1 MQKTKIFLLFIV
13 FFLGGILSAQ
23 WLKEGAYLQFAV
35 LLALALWKLFSMKS
49 DFKTKT
55 RILIVAIIAV
65 CCGVGRFWISFQED
79 SSHIRN
85 YTGYVQIQGCV
96 ADEIDVRADKVKYT
110 VEVSSVRGAKDTSW
124 RSAYGRVLVSAPR
137 YPVYFYG
144 DCFLVKGELQKP
156 EKIEDFYYDRYLARY
171 SIYSVMYRAQISKID
186 EEKRNIFYESLYKI
200 KSIFEEKLSK
210 IFSEPYASFMAGL
223 ILGSRSGIPEHLKIN
238 FNVTG
243 LTHIIAISG
252 YNIALVITVVSML
265 FGFLRRRPKVIAC
278 GIFIVVFVIAVGAS
292 ASVVRAAIMGIIS
305 LIALWG
311 GRQYFVIIALFSA
324 AFFMNLWNPKILVYD
339 AGFQLSFLATFGII
353 IFNERL
359 KNLLKKVPEIFSL
372 RDALVMTLS
381 AQILALPIIIM
392 QFGRLSIISP
402 LANIFVIPMIP
413 LAMALGFF
421 AVMFGFISSFIG
433 DLIGF
438 GGYLVLKFIIFF
450 VNFFASF
457 KLASLQIEWITW
469 WMVLVY
475 YLFLFKVVSKSI
487 FDK

>member
-13 FFLGGILSAQ
+13 FFLGGILLGE
-23 WLKEGAYLQFAV
+23 WLREEAYLQFVALVAV
-35 LLALALWKLFSMKS
+35 ASWKIFSIKS
-49 DFKTKT
+49 DFRTKA
-55 RILIVAIIAV
+55 RILIIAIVAV
-65 CCGVGRFWISFQED
+65 LCGMFRFWISFQED

-110 VEVSSVRGAKDTSW
+110 VEVSLVRGAKDTSW
-124 RSAYGRVLVSAPR
+124 QSAHGKVLVSAPR

-171 SIYSVMYRAQISKID
+171 SIYSVMYRAQILKVD

-210 IFSEPYASFMAGL
+210 IFSEPYSSFMAGL

-238 FNVTG
+238 FNITG

-252 YNIALVITVVSML
+252 YNIALVITVIGML
-265 FGFLRRRPKVIAC
+265 FGFLRRRLKVLAC

-311 GRQYFVIIALFSA
+311 GRQYFVIIALFAA

-339 AGFQLSFLATFGII
+339 AGFQLSFLATFGIVV
-353 IFNERL
+353 FNEKL
-359 KNLLKKVPEIFSL
+359 KIYLKKIPENFGL
-372 RDALVMTLS
+372 RDALVMTFS

-402 LANIFVIPMIP
+402 LANIFVIPLIP
-413 LAMALGFF
+413 LAMAMGFF
-421 AVMFGFISSFIG
+421 SVMLGFISGFLG
-433 DLIGF
+433 DLVGF

-457 KLASLQIEWITW
+457 KFASLQIEWITW
-469 WMVLVY
+469 WMVVIY
-475 YLFLFKVVSKSI
+475 YLFLFKVVSKAIS
-487 FDK
+487 DK